1 MSKVILAGNGSSVL
15 DHNLG
20 SYIDSEFDLVY
31 RMNRFKTKGF
41 EEYVGSR
48 VDGWF
53 AAEYFAKTLIHP
65 DEKIEGSLRWK
76 DFKYVFLCMPKFK
89 YSIESVRHLLNDE
102 IQMLSYKYED
112 EINTVIDFSPKW
124 PTTGLLSIQFLIE
137 QYGKVYVHGFD
148 GMSSKYEYIH
158 YYDKG
163 DTDRL
168 TTKYNQ
174 PDRIDHDYSV
184 EKKYLNILRD
194 EGKVIDIV

>member
-89 YSIESVRHLLNDE
+89 YSIESVRHLLNE
-102 IQMLSYKYED
+102 NTFLRFSLFCYASSLWVIQLFLSL
-112 EINTVIDFSPKW
+112 V
-124 PTTGLLSIQFLIE
+124 
-137 QYGKVYVHGFD
+137 V
-148 GMSSKYEYIH
+148 
-158 YYDKG
+158 
-163 DTDRL
+163 
-168 TTKYNQ
+168 
-174 PDRIDHDYSV
+174 
-184 EKKYLNILRD
+184 LR
-194 EGKVIDIV
+194 